1 MHIIFLT
8 SSSGAL
14 LYNYQRTDEDL
25 QRCDRE
31 GGGWDYCSEKDPT
44 ERITNEMK
52 EAVMI
57 HTKTIDPWDTARY
70 DPFCK
75 LYWNNSWKE
84 KCN

>member
-1 MHIIFLT
+1 MKT
-8 SSSGAL
+8 
-14 LYNYQRTDEDL
+14 YRDVTE
-25 QRCDRE
+25 R